1 MSTGRWVS
9 LETPTSNPQPSP
21 APTPSAPLTEIP
33 MYTAVFLPNRV
44 RNHCQMGM
52 VNVAESWGCTV
63 GGEGSGLVMNPCC
76 PSQDLKETPS
86 SQMTP
91 SGQ

>member
-1 MSTGRWVS
+1 
-9 LETPTSNPQPSP
+9 
-21 APTPSAPLTEIP
+21 

-76 PSQDLKETPS
+76 PSKDLKDIPS
-86 SQMTP
+86 LAC
-91 SGQ
+91 GQPDDTTLALRKLTAPLMALQGS